1 MTPAG
6 TSVWSTS
13 LTRRSEDGA
22 TEPSGED
29 LPGPGAQ
36 KKTRGGKRVRAGSS
50 QRPGPTGT
58 ERGQTE
64 SPGRRAKCADLVG
77 GRGES

>member
-1 MTPAG
+1 M
-6 TSVWSTS
+6 WSTS

-29 LPGPGAQ
+29 LPGLGAQ
-36 KKTRGGKRVRAGSS
+36 KKTGWEEGEGRKQSETGSY
-50 QRPGPTGT
+50 GT